1 MNEAIAFLRDI
12 FARSADFVCLT
23 SLKAQPI
30 YVNPAGWRM
39 LGIDL
44 TPDMKTVKLPDFY
57 QEKTW
62 ALLQQVAIPTIQ
74 KNDCWEGEGQLR
86 HHENGDALDVSI
98 SALLLRHPR
107 DQRAFGLAII
117 HRDTSD
123 RQRAEK
129 TEVLKD
135 AILDASLDPIV
146 TVNHEGVI
154 TVFNQAAAQTFR
166 RRPSE
171 VLGKKPEQ
179 VLFPATGEHSDR
191 VGRHISE
198 GAGSMIGSRMEMTGL
213 RSNGETF
220 PLETAMNVSWV
231 IGEPVVTFFLRDIS
245 DRKKWEDDLRRA
257 KEAAE
262 SANQSKSMFLA
273 NMSHEI
279 RTPMN
284 AILGMT
290 ELVLD
295 TELDATQREY
305 LEIVKESG
313 ESLLTLI
320 NDILD
325 FSKIEAGK
333 LDLEE
338 AEFDLRAGINDIM
351 KSLAFRAHSKG
362 LELAYHVRAEVPD
375 RVVGDRVR
383 LRQIIVNLV
392 GNAIKFTEHGEVL
405 LDVRLDS
412 RNDRQAVI
420 LFAIRDTG
428 IGIAKDK
435 VAMVFGAFDQA
446 DVSTRRRFGGTGLG
460 LSICK
465 KLVELMHGK
474 MSVRSKVGQGSTFQ
488 FSAKLGLPRTASVKE
503 QPPDDNRL
511 GGLSVLVVD
520 DNGTSRHILNELL
533 LSWRMEPAIASGAG
547 EALTLI
553 QKAEEDGDPFRLII
567 VDELMP
573 DVDGYALAEKIRE
586 IPKAACPIV
595 MMLSSVEQHGI
606 DRRCEK
612 IGVTAHLRKPVQPS
626 QLFNTIASALGVAPV
641 EQKVPESSRDVP
653 TDQIRTLDILLAEDT
668 IVNQKLAIGL
678 LEKHGH
684 RVVVAN
690 NGREAIAAAGSSN
703 FDLILMDVEMPEVD
717 GLEATRTIRAAEANA
732 DKRTPIIALTAQA
745 MKGDRERCLAAG
757 VDDYL
762 SKPIRVKELFR
773 AIRRIAE
780 NSKHE

>member
-1 MNEAIAFLRDI
+1 MNEAIAFLRDV
-12 FARSADFVCLT
+12 FATSDDFVCLT
-23 SLKAQPI
+23 SLKAQPTYI
-30 YVNPAGWRM
+30 NPAGWRM

-44 TPDMKTVKLPDFY
+44 APDIKTVKLREFY

-62 ALLQQVAIPTIQ
+62 AMLQQVAIPTIQ
-74 KNDCWEGEGQLR
+74 KKDCWQGEGQLR
-86 HHENGDALDVSI
+86 HHDNGAALDVSI
-98 SALLLRHPR
+98 SAFLLRHPR
-107 DQRAFGLAII
+107 DKRALGLAII
-117 HRDTSD
+117 HRDTSH
-123 RQRAEK
+123 RKRAEK
-129 TEVLKD
+129 TEVLRD
-135 AILDASLDPIV
+135 AILDASLDPII
-146 TVNHEGVI
+146 TVNHDGEI
-154 TVFNQAAAQTFR
+154 TVFNQAAARTFR

-179 VLFPATGEHSDR
+179 ILFAATGEQGDR

-220 PLETAMNVSWV
+220 PLETAMNVSLV
-231 IGEPVVTFFLRDIS
+231 LGEPVVTFFLRDIS

-257 KEAAE
+257 KDAAEAA
-262 SANQSKSMFLA
+262 SRAKSMFLA

-290 ELVLD
+290 ELVLGTD
-295 TELDATQREY
+295 LDASQREY

-338 AEFDLRAGINDIM
+338 AEFDLRASIHDVM
-351 KSLAFRAHSKG
+351 KSLAFRAHSKR
-362 LELAYHVRAEVPD
+362 LELVCHVRTDVPD
-375 RVVGDRVR
+375 LVVGDRVR

-392 GNAIKFTEHGEVL
+392 GNAIKFTEHGEIL

-435 VAMVFGAFDQA
+435 LSKVFGAFDQA
-446 DVSTRRRFGGTGLG
+446 DASTRHRFGGTGLG
-460 LSICK
+460 LSICQR
-465 KLVELMHGK
+465 LVEMMRGK

-488 FSAKLGLPRTASVKE
+488 FSATFGLPRETVE
-503 QPPDDNRL
+503 QPAPAEKQLSGLTVLVADDNE
-511 GGLSVLVVD
+511 
-520 DNGTSRHILNELL
+520 TSREILNELL
-533 LSWRMEPAIASGAG
+533 LSWKMAPTLAAGAE

-553 QKAEEDGDPFRLII
+553 QAEANDDPFQLIL

-573 DVDGYALAEKIRE
+573 DVDGYALVEKIRGT
-586 IPKAACPIV
+586 PTSTCPIV
-595 MMLSSVEQHGI
+595 MMVSSVEQHGI
-606 DRRCEK
+606 DRRCDE

-626 QLFNTIASALGVAPV
+626 QLFDTIASVMGAAPLEPKVA
-641 EQKVPESSRDVP
+641 ESDGSLP
-653 TDQIRTLDILLAEDT
+653 PDQMPPLDILLAEDT

-690 NGREAIAAAGSSN
+690 NGREAIEAAGASD

-717 GLEATRTIRAAEANA
+717 GLEATRTIRAAEANGR
-732 DKRTPIIALTAQA
+732 KRTPIIALTAQA

-762 SKPIRVKELFR
+762 SKPIRVKELFQ
-773 AIRRIAE
+773 AIHQLAE
-780 NSKHE
+780 KAKQDR